1 MAVVVVVLVGVV
13 VVVVVLVVVELNEF
27 LKGFVGNCREFY
39 IVTYSTV
46 AHYIV
51 LSADSFRVTAML
63 AK

>member
-1 MAVVVVVLVGVV
+1 MDLK
-13 VVVVVLVVVELNEF
+13 EN

-46 AHYIV
+46 ARYIV
-51 LSADSFRVTAML
+51 ISADSFRVTATL